1 MNKLARG
8 PRYNLPFRRRFEGR
22 THYGKRR
29 RLVSS
34 GIPRFVVRPS
44 NKHLTAQLVEA
55 RPSGDHVLASAH
67 SSELKEYGWK
77 GSCGNMPAAYLTG
90 LLAGSRAK
98 TTGLSEAIL
107 DIGLHSRGPGS
118 RIFAAAKGALDA
130 GLTIPHDDEAMP
142 AQERIQGKHVVS
154 YSKHLAS
161 EQEVYKKRFS
171 AYLKRKLKPED
182 LSDHFN
188 EVQAKITAPTSEV
201 KQ

>member
-1 MNKLARG
+1 M
-8 PRYNLPFRRRFEGR
+8 
-22 THYGKRR
+22 
-29 RLVSS
+29 
-34 GIPRFVVRPS
+34 
-44 NKHLTAQLVEA
+44 
-55 RPSGDHVLASAH
+55 
-67 SSELKEYGWK
+67 
-77 GSCGNMPAAYLTG
+77 
-90 LLAGSRAK
+90 
-98 TTGLSEAIL
+98 